1 MITPVLKM
9 EGISKNFP
17 GVKALEGV
25 HLELYRGLAHAL
37 MGENGA
43 GKSTLMKILG
53 GIYPKDSGTI
63 TLNGIKTEFAGPKDA
78 QEYGIAIIH
87 QELNLIPQ
95 LSIAENIF
103 MGREFVHKIS
113 GRIDWPKIYSES
125 RKYLNQLGINTHPKT
140 LIKDLGVGEQQMV
153 EIAKALSFE
162 AEILVMDEPT
172 AALTEQEVAKLFE
185 IIRNLK
191 QQGKAIVYISHK
203 LDEVFAI
210 CEQVTVL
217 RDGKYIGNANIKEVD
232 PQQLIQMMV
241 GRKLEE
247 KFRRDIVTPGPEVL
261 RVENLSKQGVLNE
274 INFSARAG
282 EVLGIAGL
290 MGSGRTE
297 LAKAIFGAYKV
308 DKALIYLNGQ
318 KLKIKSPR
326 DAVKAGIAYVSED
339 RKTEGLFLKL
349 SVKHNTSIAALNKFT
364 RAGKIHNKN
373 ESQAVEDF
381 IAKLKIK
388 TPSMKQIIKNLSGGN
403 QQKVVLSKW
412 MLINPKVLILDEPTR
427 GVDVGAKIEIYE
439 LINQLKAQGV
449 AIILISSELPEV
461 MGVSDRILV
470 IHEGKITGEYLH
482 DEASQ
487 EKIMHNAVGLQ

>member
-1 MITPVLKM
+1 MITPILKM

-25 HLELYRGLAHAL
+25 HLELYKGVAHAL
-37 MGENGA
+37 LGENGA

-53 GIYPKDSGTI
+53 GIYTKDSGTI
-63 TLNGIKTEFAGPKDA
+63 TLNGVKTEFDGPKDA
-78 QEYGIAIIH
+78 QKHGIAIIH
-87 QELNLIPQ
+87 QELNLIPY
-95 LSIAENIF
+95 LTVAENIF

-113 GRIDWPKIYSES
+113 GRIDWPRIYSES
-125 RKYLNQLGINTHPKT
+125 RKYLNQLGINTNPKA
-140 LIKDLGVGEQQMV
+140 LVKDLGVGEQQMV

-203 LDEVFAI
+203 LDEVFEI
-210 CEQVTVL
+210 CEKATVL
-217 RDGKYIGNANIKEVD
+217 RDGKFIGNVNIKEVD
-232 PQQLIQMMV
+232 SQQLIQMMV

-247 KFRRDIVTPGPEVL
+247 KFRRDVVAPGPEVL
-261 RVENLSKQGVLNE
+261 RVENLSKKGVLNE
-274 INFSARAG
+274 ISLSARAG

-308 DKALIYLNGQ
+308 DKASIYLNDR
-318 KLKIKSPR
+318 KVKIKTPR
-326 DAVKAGIAYVSED
+326 DAVRTGIAYVSED
-339 RKTEGLFLKL
+339 RKMEGLFLKL
-349 SVKHNTSIAALNKFT
+349 SVKHNTSIAALKKFT
-364 RAGKIHNKN
+364 RAGKINNKT
-373 ESQAVEDF
+373 ELKAVEDY
-381 IAKLKIK
+381 IVKLKIK
-388 TPSMKQIIKNLSGGN
+388 TPSMKQMIKNLSGGN

-461 MGVSDRILV
+461 MGISDRIIV
-470 IHEGKITGEYLH
+470 IHEGKVTGEYTH
-482 DEASQ
+482 DDASQ